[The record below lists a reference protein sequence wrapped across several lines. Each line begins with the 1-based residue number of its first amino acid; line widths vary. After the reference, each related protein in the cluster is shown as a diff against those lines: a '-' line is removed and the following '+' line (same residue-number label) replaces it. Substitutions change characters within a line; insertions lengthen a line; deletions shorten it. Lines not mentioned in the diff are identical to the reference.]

1 METFVMQINIA
12 IIIRVIY
19 TSAKGA
25 PASNNIIIAH
35 SRHTEVV
42 CFIERAKSPADKP
55 FSGF

>member
-1 METFVMQINIA
+1 MQINIA